1 MGECFRSKN
10 KPIGNNELNIRRPV
24 SGEIESESQEI
35 VPAGIFSNLAER
47 CKCLKCH
54 RIVYFFLS
62 PISININNIKQSLII
77 INLNLN
83 TLVNFNLLK
92 ILGLGFFHHTTATQW
107 RTHLTHYGRIISRIT
122 VCIGQ

>member
-1 MGECFRSKN
+1 MNYSTVQFG
-10 KPIGNNELNIRRPV
+10 RPV
-24 SGEIESESQEI
+24 SGEIVSVSMNSMKFHEM
-35 VPAGIFSNLAER
+35 VPIGIFSNIAER